1 MNLFYLVKLWGTK
14 LICRNQWNFCTVI
27 TVKREIQENNPIH
40 NCITMNK
47 NLGINLTKEAK
58 CFYSE
63 ISKMLINE
71 IEEDKNKEKY
81 ISCS

>member
-1 MNLFYLVKLWGTK
+1 M
-14 LICRNQWNFCTVI
+14 
-27 TVKREIQENNPIH
+27 EIQENNPIH

-47 NLGINLTKEAK
+47 NLGINLIKEAK
-58 CFYSE
+58 CFYCE
-63 ISKMLINE
+63 IYKMLIKE